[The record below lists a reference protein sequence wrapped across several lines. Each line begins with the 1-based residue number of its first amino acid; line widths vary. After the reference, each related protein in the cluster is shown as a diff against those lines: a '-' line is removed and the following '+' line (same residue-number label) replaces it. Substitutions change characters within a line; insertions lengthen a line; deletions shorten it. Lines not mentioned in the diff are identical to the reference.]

1 MDYSYNFNEKD
12 VIHTFLCINDSS
24 KKNRIRI
31 YDIPFMDRWCYQI
44 SSLLMIIY
52 RDSFGFLVNPKNKSV
67 DEKLSEIDYH
77 ENFSKLFAKIHNNI
91 AEELFEYYE
100 KVIPNYFEF
109 CYKMSETPLDKYNCL
124 DNLCQNFAIKSM
136 NYLLKNNVIFFTPFE
151 IVFKKEIDKK
161 DLINN
166 PVLDKIYE
174 PYLILIDKK
183 LKEYLDQK
191 EKKKEYLKKE
201 GMDVKVYFEQLREIN
216 KEKIHYTVF
225 LGDKKNK
232 ETEKDDDEE
241 EDQKENEANL
251 QINEE
256 KPDDKVMEGTESVS
270 SFNSE
275 DLKKEK
281 PISVNEVYP
290 KKMQHLDL
298 KEINLNI
305 FTVLKHDYNF
315 YYLLNLYYNFTYESM
330 KELKQSFVDYDTLK
344 RYIASIE
351 SSVTIS
357 FSDYDKTI
365 MKQIKSSNEK
375 EKDDKDCSDAKR
387 IKKGVK
393 QDIIKTLTIM
403 SKLTRMARHMN
414 CIFANYMKK
423 VINDIIKGNL
433 DLSLK
438 IGDEKDIKGGK
449 DYYMKIGHFMVNFR
463 AYRADIDTFEKFK
476 EMEIYKQIKNDDQ
489 IPIENKD
496 KIIIDK

>member
-1 MDYSYNFNEKD
+1 MWF
-12 VIHTFLCINDSS
+12 
-24 KKNRIRI
+24 
-31 YDIPFMDRWCYQI
+31 
-44 SSLLMIIY
+44 Y
-52 RDSFGFLVNPKNKSV
+52 RDSFGFLCNPKNKSV
-67 DEKLSEIDYH
+67 EEKQLEIDYH
-77 ENFSKLFAKIHNNI
+77 ENFSQLFAKIHNNI
-91 AEELFEYYE
+91 VEELFEYYE

-109 CYKMSETPLDKYNCL
+109 CYKTSETPLDKYNCL

-151 IVFKKEIDKK
+151 IVFQKEIDKK
-161 DLINN
+161 NLINN

-183 LKEYLDQK
+183 LKEYLDKK
-191 EKKKEYLKKE
+191 EKKNEYLDAE
-201 GMDVKVYFEQLREIN
+201 GMDKKEYFNQLSEIN
-216 KEKIHYTVF
+216 KEKVHYTVF
-225 LGDKKNK
+225 LSDKKDK
-232 ETEKDDDEE
+232 ETEKDDEEE
-241 EDQKENEANL
+241 EDPKENEINL
-251 QINEE
+251 KINEE
-256 KPDDKVMEGTESVS
+256 KPEEKNIEKTGSIC

-275 DLKKEK
+275 VLNEEK
-281 PISVNEVYP
+281 PININEVYP
-290 KKMQHLDL
+290 KKMRKAEL
-298 KEINLNI
+298 KEINLGI

-315 YYLLNLYYNFTYESM
+315 YYLLNLYYNFTYDSM

-375 EKDDKDCSDAKR
+375 DKNDKDCSDAKR
-387 IKKGVK
+387 LKKGVK
-393 QDIIKTLTIM
+393 EEIIKTLIIM
-403 SKLTRMARHMN
+403 SKLTRMTRHMN
-414 CIFANYMKK
+414 GIFVDYMKK

-433 DLSLK
+433 ELRLK

-449 DYYMKIGHFMVNFR
+449 DYYMKIGHFMVNFK
-463 AYRADIDTFEKFK
+463 AYRADLDSFEKFK

-496 KIIIDK
+496 KIVIDK

>member
-1 MDYSYNFNEKD
+1 
-12 VIHTFLCINDSS
+12 
-24 KKNRIRI
+24 
-31 YDIPFMDRWCYQI
+31 MDRWCYQI

-256 KPDDKVMEGTESVS
+256 KPEDKVMEGTESVS

-375 EKDDKDCSDAKR
+375 DKDCSDAKK

-476 EMEIYKQIKNDDQ
+476 EMEIYKLIKNDDQ